1 MLSMEMT
8 PMNTLLTV
16 LKLLPLVLS
25 AVKAVEEAIPLP
37 GQGKKKLD
45 LVLDVIKSAY
55 DGRTDLTASFSYEKL
70 VTLVVPMIA
79 RIVDLHNALGLFQK
93 STQPNNA

>member
-1 MLSMEMT
+1 MK
-8 PMNTLLTV
+8 TLFTA
-16 LKLLPLVLS
+16 LKLLPLVLA

-55 DGRTDLTASFSYEKL
+55 DASTDLAKEFSFEKL
-70 VTLVVPMIA
+70 LTLVVPMINQ
-79 RIVDLHNALGLFQK
+79 IVALHNALGLFQK
-93 STQPNNA
+93 SAPSNNA

>member
-1 MLSMEMT
+1 MK
-8 PMNTLLTV
+8 TLL
-16 LKLLPLVLS
+16 LAIKLLPLVLE
-25 AVKAVEEAIPLP
+25 VVRAVEAALPLP

-55 DGRTDLTASFSYEKL
+55 DASTDLTASFSYEKL

>member
-1 MLSMEMT
+1 MK
-8 PMNTLLTV
+8 TLL
-16 LKLLPLVLS
+16 LAIKLLPLVLE
-25 AVKAVEEAIPLP
+25 VVRAVEAAIPLP

-55 DGRTDLTASFSYEKL
+55 DASTDLTASFSYEKL